1 MVGHS
6 IYNGILIIKYVLV
19 DNFDNI
25 VHTVDLN
32 EKYTEEEAKLYFIN
46 LKQID
51 EKEFN
56 KLWKVMTEEQYHIN
70 LKLSLKNRQIEWWKE
85 DNYLDID
92 KS

>member
-1 MVGHS
+1 M
-6 IYNGILIIKYVLV
+6 KYVLV
-19 DNFDNI
+19 DKFDNI

-56 KLWKVMTEEQYHIN
+56 KLWKVKTEEQYHIN

>member
-1 MVGHS
+1 M
-6 IYNGILIIKYVLV
+6 KYVLV
-19 DNFDNI
+19 DKFDNI

-51 EKEFN
+51 E
-56 KLWKVMTEEQYHIN
+56 
-70 LKLSLKNRQIEWWKE
+70 WWKE
-85 DNYLDID
+85 EDSFLDGD

>member
-1 MVGHS
+1 M
-6 IYNGILIIKYVLV
+6 KYVLV

-46 LKQID
+46 LKRIG

-56 KLWKVMTEEQYHIN
+56 KLWKVMAEEKYQVN

>member
-1 MVGHS
+1 M
-6 IYNGILIIKYVLV
+6 KYVLV
-19 DNFDNI
+19 DKFDNI

-56 KLWKVMTEEQYHIN
+56 KLWKVMTEEKYHVN

>member
-1 MVGHS
+1 M
-6 IYNGILIIKYVLV
+6 KYVLV
-19 DNFDNI
+19 DKFDNI

-51 EKEFN
+51 EKELN
-56 KLWKVMTEEQYHIN
+56 KLWKVMTEEQYHVN

>member
-1 MVGHS
+1 M
-6 IYNGILIIKYVLV
+6 KYVLV
-19 DNFDNI
+19 DKFDNI

-32 EKYTEEEAKLYFIN
+32 KKYTEEEAKLYFIN

-56 KLWKVMTEEQYHIN
+56 KLWKVMTEEKYHVN